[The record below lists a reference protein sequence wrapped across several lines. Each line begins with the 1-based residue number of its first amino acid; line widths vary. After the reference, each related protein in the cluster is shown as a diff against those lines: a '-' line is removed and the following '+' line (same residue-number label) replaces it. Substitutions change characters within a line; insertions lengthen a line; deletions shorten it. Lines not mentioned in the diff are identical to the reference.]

1 MLSLTER
8 LRRGHDHLVQI
19 HKLYAHESDACEFS
33 WLVADLR
40 ELLIERD
47 VDPLS
52 LEVVTPPVLSPAVPP
67 PRTDD
72 VRVG

>member
-1 MLSLTER
+1 MLLLTER
-8 LRRGHDHLVQI
+8 LRRGLDHLVQI

-33 WLVADLR
+33 CLVADLR
-40 ELLIERD
+40 ELLIERG
-47 VDPLS
+47 VDAQS
-52 LEVVTPPVLSPAVPP
+52 LEVVTPPALSPAAPP